1 MQKGE
6 NIISLA
12 LAAVVFF
19 SILAVQRKWN
29 PATLQDAASTAED
42 FILTTSGIR
51 GELPDIA
58 GYEKLKTFRLLNY
71 SAGLY
76 RATPAPLVFA
86 RGRLVIYNQQSRPAF
101 SIETLEG
108 SKDPWTVLYDFGGR
122 RGLTVAGSRAHP
134 EYARNLS
141 GDGVPDVII
150 GQYSGGDHCCTLAT
164 IVALGVNGVKPIGH
178 IDGLDGL
185 PFEGLELRKINKDT
199 KWECIAHRPYQTPCG
214 PHVDAADVISIYAVE
229 GGRYADQT
237 ASFSDYLQDAL
248 RQNLVKWRQAKNHS
262 MSLLQTLAVEY
273 AALGQSE
280 EGKRFFALNMSPFV
294 SGLQNQN
301 LDPNACLDGL
311 DGLVDQF
318 SATGR

>member
-19 SILAVQRKWN
+19 SIVAVQRKWN

-42 FILTTSGIR
+42 FILTTTGIR
-51 GELPDIA
+51 GQLPNIA
-58 GYEKLKTFRLLNY
+58 GYENLKTFRLLNY

-86 RGRLVIYNQQSRPAF
+86 RGRLVIYDQQNRPVF
-101 SIETLEG
+101 SLETLEG
-108 SKDPWTVLYDFGGR
+108 SKDPWTALYDFNGR
-122 RGLTVAGSRAHP
+122 HGLTVPVNRPHP
-134 EYARNLS
+134 EYVRSLA
-141 GDGVPDVII
+141 GDGVPDVIV

-164 IVALGVNGVKPIGH
+164 IVALGVNGVKPIGR

-185 PFEGLELRKINKDT
+185 PFEGLEIRKLNKDT

-214 PHVDAADVISIYAVE
+214 PHSAAADVVSIYAVD
-229 GGRYADQT
+229 GGHYADKT
-237 ASFSDYLQDAL
+237 GNFSDYLHDTL
-248 RQNLVKWRQAKNHS
+248 RQNLVKWRQAKNQS
-262 MSLLQTLAVEY
+262 MALLQTLAVDY
-273 AALGQSE
+273 AELG
-280 EGKRFFALNMSPFV
+280 EGDAGKQFFALNMGQFV
-294 SGLQNQN
+294 PTLQNQN

-311 DGLVDQF
+311 DDLVDQV
-318 SATGR
+318 STSGH